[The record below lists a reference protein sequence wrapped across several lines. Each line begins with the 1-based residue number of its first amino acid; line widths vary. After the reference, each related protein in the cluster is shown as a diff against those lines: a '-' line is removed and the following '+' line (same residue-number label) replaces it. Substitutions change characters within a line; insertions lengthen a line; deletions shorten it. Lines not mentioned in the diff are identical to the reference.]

1 MAAGLFLTGC
11 TDDIIENGGG
21 GEVGMEP
28 GTKVLF
34 AAGSEHMDQTRAGN
48 ISYMPNHVRFSAM
61 MMIKSAA
68 EEEYRYEHPFFA
80 NMVVD
85 DQNAGNSLYY
95 QDLYIAPKDEKKDHY
110 NNDNDASIF
119 YWQNRLSHGFIGY
132 IDDYNKA
139 LPWAKKQAEDNEDEN
154 GNENGNVN
162 AYFPQKLSLWN
173 ISGPGL
179 KDPDTGEIYYDK
191 DGVNKDLP
199 FLYTMEKSARILRW
213 QQYVAYD
220 LTNKESLITK
230 MSQQQDPLIAYE
242 EKVPEGSSAEKN
254 RVYLT
259 FRHQFA
265 QVQVNL
271 KGSEESAPL
280 TVDQI
285 DSVALQGV
293 AETAYIFP
301 YPEYGVV
308 DGSMEIIRQ
317 GNSHKDLLREA
328 YAVPLTLKQM
338 NDNPPAG
345 STFYL
350 FEMEPGTQ
358 ATGYLKGFEAI
369 AYGNLA
375 NLRIVWHEN
384 DTEGNP
390 DIYHRVTFPITDD
403 KFKTLKSG
411 KRYIFNL
418 EMRRGTLAAIMAE
431 IVDWI
436 PYNIVYEEPGTIVK

>member
-11 TDDIIENGGG
+11 TDDIMENGGG
-21 GEVGMEP
+21 GEADLEP
-28 GTKVLF
+28 GMKVLF

-61 MMIKSAA
+61 MMIKSTKD
-68 EEEYRYEHPFFA
+68 EDYRYEHPFFA

-85 DQNAGNSLYY
+85 NQNAGNSLYY
-95 QDLYIAPKDEKKDHY
+95 QDSYIAPVDEKKDHY

-139 LPWAKKQAEDNEDEN
+139 LPWAKHQADNSQYPDAGEYKP
-154 GNENGNVN
+154 V
-162 AYFPQKLSLWN
+162 KLDQWN
-173 ISGPGL
+173 TSAPGL
-179 KDPDTGEIYYDK
+179 KDDATGEIYYDK
-191 DGVNKDLP
+191 VDKNKDLP
-199 FLYTMEKSARILRW
+199 FLYTMEKSGRILRW

-328 YAVPLTLKQM
+328 YAVPLTLAQM
-338 NDNPPAG
+338 NANPPAG

-403 KFKTLKSG
+403 RFKTLQSG

-436 PYNIVYEEPGTIVK
+436 PYNIVYEEKGTIVK